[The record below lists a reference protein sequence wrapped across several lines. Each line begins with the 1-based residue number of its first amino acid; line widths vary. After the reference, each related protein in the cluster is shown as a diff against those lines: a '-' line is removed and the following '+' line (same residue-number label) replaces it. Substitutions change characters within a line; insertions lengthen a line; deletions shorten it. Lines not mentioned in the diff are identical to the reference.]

1 MIKAEV
7 KVDKQHGPIVTVNYG
22 DIFVSVYLLSETGV
36 VTNYEGMQYGIEVT
50 GQWREFKNSMN
61 KAVN

>member
-50 GQWREFKNSMN
+50 
-61 KAVN
+61 